1 MGRGYIF
8 TRVISEEHTEEST
21 FDERLEG
28 EERAGHV
35 GSLGRMSQIGCFQIG
50 CFLLSMCK
58 SPEAGTCL
66 LCWQNF
72 REVRAIVKQRR
83 TL

>member
-8 TRVISEEHTEEST
+8 TRVISEARTEELT
-21 FDERLEG
+21 FEERLEG

-35 GSLGRMSQIGCFQIG
+35 GSLGRMSQIGQ
-50 CFLLSMCK
+50 SMCK

-72 REVRAIVKQRR
+72 REARAIVKQRR